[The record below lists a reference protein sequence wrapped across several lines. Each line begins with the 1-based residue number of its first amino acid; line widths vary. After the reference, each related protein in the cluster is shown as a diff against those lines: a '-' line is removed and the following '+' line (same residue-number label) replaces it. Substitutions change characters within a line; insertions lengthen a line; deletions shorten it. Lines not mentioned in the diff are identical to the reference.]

1 MTKEI
6 NSKYPEKLELRHKLN
21 SALIEQLIAFK
32 TYNELRQKLN
42 NQNATEE
49 DFSKLGQCLIDWE
62 NKCLTVDKIQV
73 QINHFSNIKFY
84 ANRKSNTLEEAN

>member
-1 MTKEI
+1 MAKEI

-21 SALIEQLIAFK
+21 SALIEQLQAFK

-42 NQNATEE
+42 NQNATEQ
-49 DFSKLGQCLIDWE
+49 DYTNLGQCLIDWE
-62 NKCLTVDKIQV
+62 NKSLTVDKIQV

-84 ANRKSNTLEEAN
+84 ARKSNSLEKTN

>member
-1 MTKEI
+1 MAKEI

-21 SALIEQLIAFK
+21 SAINDQLQAFK

-42 NQNATEE
+42 NQNAT
-49 DFSKLGQCLIDWE
+49 DQDYANVGQCLIDWE

-84 ANRKSNTLEEAN
+84 ANRKLNTLEEAN